1 MGGIRIGKKWNVAWQ
16 PTTTIWYD
24 YLSGDDSA
32 TDGDF
37 ETFNTLFDTGHK
49 YYGFMDLFLP
59 GNGAGTDFL
68 GLQDLAFKFSVKP
81 MPKLTAKADLHI
93 FWTAEEA
100 TVGTASGSAAAVTS
114 GNLASGEDLLGQELD
129 LTLKYAY
136 NPFVAITLGYSHFFA
151 DDLMG
156 FVGPRDTAVPSSPGS
171 PITETISTGAE
182 DSDWA
187 YVMFDVKF

>member
-1 MGGIRIGKKWNVAWQ
+1 MGGVRVGKTWNMAWK

-37 ETFNTLFDTGHK
+37 EAFNTLFDTGHK

-59 GNGAGTDFL
+59 ATGANTDFL
-68 GLQDLAFKFSVKP
+68 GLQDLAFKFSIKP
-81 MPKLTAKADLHI
+81 MPKVTVKADLHI

-100 TVGTASGSAAAVTS
+100 TAGTAGGSAAGIAS
-114 GNLASGEDLLGQELD
+114 GNLATGEDHLGEELD
-129 LTLKYAY
+129 LTFKYAY
-136 NPFVAITLGYSHFFA
+136 NPFVGITIGYSHFFA

-156 FVGPRDTAVPSSPGS
+156 FVGPRDATAAAGGGA
-171 PITETISTGAE
+171 ITETISTGSD

-187 YVMFDVKF
+187 YVMFDVKW